1 VLDCGGA
8 EEQARQLEYYRALD
22 DGTCY
27 QVGHTSS
34 CTCPIC
40 TQNRRRAHKGAK
52 GMKPGG
58 GGGGGGGVG
67 GGMYRP
73 LVVSPPPALNGG
85 TVVVSRTFAAPS
97 VTAAPAPMAAG
108 MAALNGVAPGGILP
122 AVHNPD
128 APEEVE
134 VICRCVSTLVVIFI
148 TYGRARPA
156 GGCSG
161 CRRNWAWLTGR
172 MAIPFRACGRHP
184 HRGSRAPRSQQSP
197 MSARSYA

>member
-1 VLDCGGA
+1 MLDCGGA

-22 DGTCY
+22 DGICY

-58 GGGGGGGVG
+58 SGGGIG

-73 LVVSPPPALNGG
+73 LVVNPPPALHGG
-85 TVVVSRTFAAPS
+85 TMLVSPTFAAPSAGPS
-97 VTAAPAPMAAG
+97 VTAAPVPMAAG
-108 MAALNGVAPGGILP
+108 MAASTGVAPGSILP
-122 AVHNPD
+122 AVLNPD

-134 VICRCVSTLVVIFI
+134 VICRCVPVMLCILLSPT
-148 TYGRARPA
+148 
-156 GGCSG
+156 GGQD
-161 CRRNWAWLTGR
+161 
-172 MAIPFRACGRHP
+172 P
-184 HRGSRAPRSQQSP
+184 P
-197 MSARSYA
+197 MGAV